1 MEVQRIWLQT
11 KILNFMF
18 KVEWSLRGHFGGRYH
33 DLELESYKL
42 CSHQS
47 RVRTIE
53 RYKLPGIPASC
64 RPSSTAVGPM
74 CKSVWQGSPDNN
86 NTTDETQDPTEC
98 RLWTSIVQRTLPFLS
113 FFQTDLDFSKISNV
127 ENFFI
132 NLEFF
137 SLFMLMSF

>member
-64 RPSSTAVGPM
+64 RPSSTAVWPIYESVYPGFCGPRLYHG
-74 CKSVWQGSPDNN
+74 SGQGLTVKP
-86 NTTDETQDPTEC
+86 
-98 RLWTSIVQRTLPFLS
+98 
-113 FFQTDLDFSKISNV
+113 
-127 ENFFI
+127 
-132 NLEFF
+132 
-137 SLFMLMSF
+137 MSFSVFGRPSSEKPFPFFPFFKLIWIFQKFQKLKIFSSI